1 MGLSSITTGSSST
14 SAPITGFMTTMTST
28 GTQTGL
34 TTIIPTNPAGTTSVI
49 TFVTP
54 SSSSTSTSTSSSSS
68 TSPTASCTP
77 GLLWAYYGLAQ
88 APTETAS
95 SSGNIPFHGN
105 GADGRTTTIDLAQQC
120 ATTTRTVYGTTTSGQ
135 SQFMIVQHIGYFHPA
150 TSGTYT
156 FSFNNVDD
164 GVYLWLGNNAKT
176 GFTNANANTN
186 VDYYVTNSAG
196 TYTFTAT
203 ADQYYPIRLLFVNV
217 QQCGSFTFSLTD
229 PAGGVVVSNSQA
241 VVGDQLVASCPND
254 SNAAPFGF

>member
-1 MGLSSITTGSSST
+1 
-14 SAPITGFMTTMTST
+14 MTST

-49 TFVTP
+49 TFVIP
-54 SSSSTSTSTSSSSS
+54 SSSSTSTSTSSSSC
-68 TSPTASCTP
+68 TIPTASCTP
-77 GLLWAYYGLAQ
+77 ELLWTYYGLAQ

-105 GADGRTTTIDLAQQC
+105 GADGQANWKMTYFNINTVLSGQNPDNTGRTTTIGLAQQC
-120 ATTTRTVYGTTTSGQ
+120 ITTTRTVYGTTTSGQ
-135 SQFMIVQHIGYFHPA
+135 SQFMIVQHIGYFHPV

-156 FSFNNVDD
+156 FSFSNVDD

-176 GFTNANANTN
+176 GFTNANVNKN

-203 ADQYYPIRLLFVNV
+203 AGQYYPIRLLFFNA

-229 PAGGVVVSNSQA
+229 QAGGVVVSNSQA
-241 VVGDQLVASCPND
+241 VGDRLVASCPND